1 MVQRWTPGQ
10 PAWQKAR
17 GTTRAAHGEA
27 CHEMS
32 CGRWC
37 YVGLDDDLAA
47 FEVWI
52 EATAIEDMMLAAVLA
67 LQGKRIYQYDL
78 WAGRGEINPWREGP
92 AYVEHTCA
100 YVVPSAPPRARMV
113 TPQEPPF

>member
-1 MVQRWTPGQ
+1 VTRRWTPGQ

-27 CHEMS
+27 CHT

-37 YVGLDDDLAA
+37 YVGLDDELAA

-52 EATAIEDMMLAAVLA
+52 EATPIKDAMLAAVLA
-67 LQGKRIYQYDL
+67 LNGTNVYQYDV
-78 WAGRGEINPWREGP
+78 WAGRGEVNPWREGDYY
-92 AYVEHTCA
+92 AEHTCE
-100 YVVPSAPPRARMV
+100 YIVPPPPLCARIV
-113 TPQEPPF
+113 IPQEPPF